1 MARGNTIVLNVS
13 GGETAGELAG
23 RLDLPLIQRS
33 YLRVQNYIVQSQ
45 GGLLYRNGLSHVK
58 NTRSRQNG
66 RLLSFTFSE
75 QDTYVIEMTDK
86 KLRFYRNFAAVLTNV
101 KNISAI
107 TKANPAVVT
116 ANAHGYTNG
125 MEVFITGVGGMKA
138 VNGQFFLVANAT
150 TNTFQLKTVYDEF
163 VDSTLFD
170 TYTSGGTV
178 AQVYEVDA
186 PYLETHL
193 KDIHYRQ
200 SADTIYLT
208 HEKYA
213 PFKLTRTDHTAWT
226 IDTFTRTSD
235 PFNQRVISGITKA
248 NPGVFTTTAAHGF
261 AVDDEVFISNV
272 GGMTEVNWNRYKVN
286 TTPSTTTF
294 TLKNATTGVA
304 LNTTSFTTY
313 TSGGIVIQ
321 TKYCPRTLAFLDSTR
336 LVYGN
341 WGVNPAGL
349 AFSRAPDPTT
359 GATRFEDFTT
369 GANPTDAVL
378 FTLSPVFDKIDS
390 IQWIANVNRQVV
402 VGALSSIRRLHG
414 DTIDEP
420 ISPSSVNSRPIN
432 SIGSAR
438 VQPYSSGQSVFYID
452 LTGRRL
458 HSFLYTFQANDFATL
473 NQNLVST
480 QLGSSP
486 FDGLAQQRGDSGLLW
501 VNRRDGVLLGLTFNE
516 IESIFGWHRHYI
528 GGQSVTDGVS
538 YDRAKVLSI
547 TVEPRLGE
555 ESVLWAIVERTIG
568 SKTYRSV
575 EYLNQPVRFLESMDF
590 LSTAQVEYQLDD
602 EERFHNATFEQL
614 KDSIHLDGCATYD
627 GAALSTTVS
636 MTPSAATGDEITITA
651 SAAFFDSSMVG
662 REIWK
667 KYNARGVG
675 GGRAKITQ
683 YISTTVVNAEV
694 LTDFDNAA
702 AIPAGRWA
710 LTTDRVFGLLHL
722 AGQTVDTQIDGAPG
736 AAKVVASDGSI
747 QLDDQA
753 SKVHVGFK
761 YRGLAVTNNL
771 DIASQGGS
779 SQARIRRILNVLS
792 KWMNTIGAKIGSTL
806 WNVQPI
812 IFKTLSDRAD
822 RPTRLSNGV
831 QELRP
836 EDSYGREPKQ
846 IVIQQD
852 IPSPQ
857 NLLSLDVEM
866 EVATD

>member
-1 MARGNTIVLNVS
+1 MARGNTDILNVS
-13 GGETAGELAG
+13 GGEVARELAG
-23 RLDLPLIQRS
+23 RRDLPLRQRS
-33 YLRVQNYIVQSQ
+33 YLRVQNYMVQSQ

-58 NTRSRQNG
+58 NTRLRLTG

-75 QDTYVIEMTDK
+75 QDTYVIEMTNQ
-86 KLRFYRNFAAVLTNV
+86 KLRFYRNFSAVLTNV
-101 KNISAI
+101 KNISGI

-116 ANAHGYTNG
+116 ANAHGFTNG

-138 VNGQFFLVANAT
+138 VNGQFFLVENAT
-150 TNTFQLKTVYDEF
+150 ANTFQLKTVYDEF
-163 VDSTLFD
+163 VDSTAFD

-178 AQVYEVDA
+178 AQVYEINS

-193 KDIHYRQ
+193 KDVHYRQ

-235 PFNQRVISGITKA
+235 PFNQRAITGATQA
-248 NPGVFTTTAAHGF
+248 NPGVFTTSAAHGF
-261 AVDDEVFISNV
+261 AVDDEVFVSNV
-272 GGMTEVNWNRYKVN
+272 GGMTQLNWNRYKVN
-286 TTPSTTTF
+286 TVPSSTTF

-304 LNTTSFTTY
+304 LNTTGFGAY

-321 TKYCPRTLAFLDSTR
+321 TKFCPKTLAFLDSTR
-336 LVYGN
+336 IVYGN
-341 WGVNPAGL
+341 WGANAAGL
-349 AFSRAPDPTT
+349 AFSRAPDSAT

-378 FTLSPVFDKIDS
+378 FTLSPVFDKIDA

-438 VQPYSSGQSVFYID
+438 VQPYSSGQSVFYVD

-473 NQNLVST
+473 NQNLVSS
-480 QLGSSP
+480 QLGDSA
-486 FDGLAQQRGDSGLLW
+486 FEGLAQQRGDSGLLW
-501 VNRRDGVLLGLTFNE
+501 ANRRDGVLLGLTFNE

-528 GGQSVTDGVS
+528 GGQSTTDGVS

-575 EYLNQPVRFLESMDF
+575 EYLNQPVRFLDPVDF
-590 LSTAQVEYQLDD
+590 LTTAEPQYQEDD

-614 KDSIHLDGCATYD
+614 KDSIHLDGAATYD
-627 GAALSTTVS
+627 GAALSTSIS
-636 MTPSAATGDEITITA
+636 MTPSATTGDITITA
-651 SAAFFDSSMVG
+651 SAAFFDASMVG

-667 KYNARGVG
+667 RYNARGVG

-694 LTDFDNAA
+694 LVDFNNAQ
-702 AIPAGRWA
+702 AIPAGSWA
-710 LTTDRVFGLLHL
+710 LTTDKVYGLLHL
-722 AGQTVDTQIDGAPG
+722 AGQTVDSQLDGAPG
-736 AAKVVASDGSI
+736 ARAVVASDGSVT
-747 QLDDQA
+747 LEDQA
-753 SKVHVGFK
+753 SKIHVGFK
-761 YRGLAVTNNL
+761 YRGLAVTNDL
-771 DIASQGGS
+771 DIASQGGGS
-779 SQARIRRILNVLS
+779 SSAKIRRIISITSRWL
-792 KWMNTIGAKIGSTL
+792 NTIGAKLGSSL
-806 WNVQPI
+806 WTVQAL

-822 RPTRLSNGV
+822 RPTRLFSGV
-831 QELRP
+831 EETKP
-836 EDSYGREPKQ
+836 EDGYGRESKQ

-852 IPSPQ
+852 VPSPQ
-857 NLLSLDVEM
+857 NLLSLDVEL
-866 EVATD
+866 EVALD